1 MRGLAAPVRAWR
13 QSLELR
19 VVLTTLLLSGTVVL
33 LLGIVLLDQINRG
46 LVESARRSALAE
58 AEAGVDYLRAQ
69 LASAPPGRVA
79 AEAAV
84 EAAATTLVRRG
95 AAERYELVLL
105 STSVGTSG
113 RQSRDVDR
121 GSIPPG
127 LRVSVGAGESA
138 YAFTR
143 LVRQDASS
151 GETVSEPGLAVGAP
165 VAGPYGSYELYHLFP
180 LTEQAE
186 TLELV
191 RRTLLLGGAAL
202 VLLLAAIAYLVTRT
216 VVTPVRN
223 AARTAQRLAEGRL
236 DERMSVS
243 GEDDL
248 ARLAVSFN
256 SMAGSL
262 QEQIVQLEE
271 LSRVQQRFVSDVS
284 HELRT
289 PLTTVRM
296 AADVLHAAR
305 ADFPAAVARS
315 AELLQTELDRFE
327 RLLADL
333 LEISRHDAGA
343 AELDLDPVDL
353 RPVVQRV
360 ADSTAAL
367 GSPGCLELVL
377 PGEPV
382 VADVDA
388 RRVERVLRNLVVNA
402 IEHGEGRPVTVSV
415 VGDDRAV
422 AVSVRDRGIG
432 LRLGEAEQV
441 FGRFWRGDPSRAR
454 RTGGTGLGLSI
465 ALEDARLH
473 GGRLEAWGEP
483 GRGSVFRLTL
493 PTRAGQDPGPSPL
506 PLGPAVATAPGP
518 AAVAEPVAAEAAS

>member
-1 MRGLAAPVRAWR
+1 VVRHGAQGLAAPVRAWR
-13 QSLELR
+13 RSLELR

-33 LLGIVLLDQINRG
+33 LLGIVLLDQVNRG
-46 LVESARRSALAE
+46 LVEAARRTSLTE

-69 LASAPPGRVA
+69 LRAAEPGRA
-79 AEAAV
+79 GAEAAV

-121 GSIPPG
+121 GSIPPQ
-127 LRVSVGAGESA
+127 LREVVGDGESA
-138 YAFTR
+138 WAFTR

-151 GETVSEPGLAVGAP
+151 GRTLREPALAVGAP

-180 LTEQAE
+180 LTAQAQ
-186 TLELV
+186 TLDIV
-191 RRTLLLGGAAL
+191 RRTLLLGGLGL

-223 AARTAQRLAEGRL
+223 AAGTAQRLAEGLL
-236 DERMSVS
+236 DERMAVR

-256 SMAGSL
+256 SMAAGL
-262 QEQIVQLEE
+262 QRQIVQLEE

-305 ADFPAAVARS
+305 ADFPAPAARS

-343 AELDLDPVDL
+343 AELDLEPVDL
-353 RPVVQRV
+353 RTVVQRV

-367 GSPGCLELVL
+367 SSPGELELRL
-377 PGEPV
+377 PDEPV
-382 VADVDA
+382 VAEVDA

-402 IEHGEGRPVTVSV
+402 VEHGEGRAVTVTIAA
-415 VGDDRAV
+415 GPDAV
-422 AVSVRDRGIG
+422 AVTVRDRGVG
-432 LRLGEAEQV
+432 LRPGEAEQV
-441 FGRFWRGDPSRAR
+441 FRRFWRGDPSRAR

-465 ALEDARLH
+465 ASEDARLH
-473 GGRLEAWGEP
+473 RGRLEAWGEP
-483 GRGSVFRLTL
+483 GHGALFRLTL
-493 PTRAGQDPGPSPL
+493 PVRAGEEPGLSPL
-506 PLGPAVATAPGP
+506 PLQPADVGRVGAAT
-518 AAVAEPVAAEAAS
+518 